1 MCLIPRCNMLQR
13 CQALAAAL
21 PRPADSDVSGDMVGV
36 LVHLVDKS
44 SQRLGFK
51 WIRLH
56 FQLQVLPLFEFESI

>member
-1 MCLIPRCNMLQR
+1 MLQR